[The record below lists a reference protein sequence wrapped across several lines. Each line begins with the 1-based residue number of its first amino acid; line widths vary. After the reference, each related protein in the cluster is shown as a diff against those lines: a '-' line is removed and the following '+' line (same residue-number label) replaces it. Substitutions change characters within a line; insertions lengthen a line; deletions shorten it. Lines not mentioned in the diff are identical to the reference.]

1 MAPGKPVDPSR
12 CPGYKN
18 GCFFSRRLWPFDD
31 YGYCCKK
38 CRVLAPNVTA
48 GGALSQLCIKCYYD
62 DPACPSVPCPCRK
75 EPCQTEMA
83 EVEQRLANGQLDLSS
98 SAEDVPLASTG
109 RVPWNRAAQGPAEAS
124 TGGAGSSRDDQNVLQ
139 MIQALKDE
147 VDELNRQVRHM
158 QAHIDQLEVWRI
170 NQEQQWHREW
180 VDQPWH
186 RERVDEE
193 QPWHREWTA
202 WAGRGEWEW

>member
-1 MAPGKPVDPSR
+1 MPGVPVDPSR

-18 GCFFSRRLWPFDD
+18 GCFFSRRLWPFDI

-38 CRVLAPNVTA
+38 CRVEAPNVIA
-48 GGALSQLCIKCYYD
+48 GGLLSGLCIKCYYA
-62 DPACPSVPCPCRK
+62 DPTCGLTPRPCRK
-75 EPCQTEMA
+75 EGCQEEMA
-83 EVEQRLANGQLDLSS
+83 EVEERLANGRVDLSS
-98 SAEDVPLASTG
+98 SAEDVALASTG

-202 WAGRGEWEW
+202 WAGRGEWER